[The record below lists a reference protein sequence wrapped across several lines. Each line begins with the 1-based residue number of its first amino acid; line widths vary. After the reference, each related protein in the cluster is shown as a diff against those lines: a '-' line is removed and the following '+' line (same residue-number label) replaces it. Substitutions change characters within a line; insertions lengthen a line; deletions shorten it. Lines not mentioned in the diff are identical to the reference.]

1 MERNV
6 ALLEQ
11 AGTSL
16 LANRMTAI
24 IHGMWRRAEYS
35 LPSDVRDDCELE
47 ASLALWQAR
56 ERLGAL
62 PEGQREAYAAV
73 CVRRRISQ
81 ILRCE
86 RRHHARTVSLEALRT
101 EGGTVVDLGEDAASA
116 GEVPASGSLSEQL
129 GCATLA
135 AVVRALPARDQDIL
149 NLYYVKELTDVEIAG
164 QLNASAAAVKV
175 RRNRAIGKIRRKLSA
190 AD

>member
-1 MERNV
+1 
-6 ALLEQ
+6 
-11 AGTSL
+11 
-16 LANRMTAI
+16 
-24 IHGMWRRAEYS
+24 
-35 LPSDVRDDCELE
+35 
-47 ASLALWQAR
+47 
-56 ERLGAL
+56 
-62 PEGQREAYAAV
+62 
-73 CVRRRISQ
+73 
-81 ILRCE
+81 
-86 RRHHARTVSLEALRT
+86 
-101 EGGTVVDLGEDAASA
+101 VVDLGEDAASA